1 MRLSS
6 VYSHSTPS
14 VEQLT
19 GGGAVVVADT
29 SVGGSVGG
37 YAVVGSQGSVVVVGG
52 SQGSVVGGGSVG
64 GPVVGR
70 E

>member
-19 GGGAVVVADT
+19 GGGAVVVAGPSVGGSVVCGYAVVAGSVGYVGGG

-37 YAVVGSQGSVVVVGG
+37 RG
-52 SQGSVVGGGSVG
+52 
-64 GPVVGR
+64 
-70 E
+70 